1 MFKVLSRGLEL
12 LLEAICIV
20 LMVSL
25 AVIVLWAVLYRQ
37 LNLTLV
43 WYDEVASV
51 LLAYLTYYGAALAA
65 LKRAHLGFPGLFNVL
80 PLGVRKPVFLVA
92 EILVIGFFAVLGWY
106 GYRVLDVMYG
116 EALVTVRWA
125 SLALVQSVI
134 PIGAVLFIVAEVLSF
149 PEAWRRVVVG
159 TDAEAEEID
168 RVVREASE
176 SSEGRTS

>member
-1 MFKVLSRGLEL
+1 MFNILSRGLEL
-12 LLEAICIV
+12 LLEAICIA

-65 LKRAHLGFPGLFNVL
+65 LKRAHLGFPGLFIIM
-80 PLGVRKPVFLVA
+80 PLRVRKPIFLVA
-92 EILVIGFFAVLGWY
+92 ELLVIGFFAVLAWF
-106 GYRVLDVMYG
+106 GYRVLDVMHG

-134 PIGAVLFIVAEVLSF
+134 PIGAILFIVAEMLSF
-149 PEAWRRVVVG
+149 PEAWRRMVVG
-159 TDAEAEEID
+159 TDAEAEEIE
-168 RVVREASE
+168 RAVREASE
-176 SSEGRTS
+176 SQGGRTS